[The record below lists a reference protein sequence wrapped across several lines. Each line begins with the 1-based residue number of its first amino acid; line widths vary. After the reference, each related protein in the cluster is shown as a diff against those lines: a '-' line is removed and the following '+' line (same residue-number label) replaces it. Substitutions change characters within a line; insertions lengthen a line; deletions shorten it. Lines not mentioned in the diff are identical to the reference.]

1 MSGWVVRARPAR
13 SEAGHGLGLPGR
25 PTRTHA
31 WTVLLGAQP
40 ERRRRMVQNLIMLV
54 LGLVVFASSAYVP
67 VASLR
72 TWLQVVAKVN
82 PLSYTVD
89 AARGLALGQP

>member
-1 MSGWVVRARPAR
+1 
-13 SEAGHGLGLPGR
+13 
-25 PTRTHA
+25 
-31 WTVLLGAQP
+31 
-40 ERRRRMVQNLIMLV
+40 MLV

>member
-1 MSGWVVRARPAR
+1 VGRPRTASAERGWPRAR
-13 SEAGHGLGLPGR
+13 LPGR

-40 ERRRRMVQNLIMLV
+40 ERRRRRIVQNLIMLV

-89 AARGLALGQP
+89 AARGLALGHP